1 MQNYSGEEGLQYHLQ
16 IRPGDVGRY
25 VIMPGDPKR
34 CAKIAKHF
42 DDAKL
47 IADSREYVT
56 YTGYLDGEKVSV
68 TSTGIGGPSASI
80 ALEELTLCG
89 ADTFIR
95 VGTCGGIDL
104 DVKGGDIVVATGAVR
119 MEGTS
124 REYAPIEYPA
134 VASLE
139 VTNALVQ
146 AAKEAKVDVAV
157 HLDHG
162 LTFETVDKALGLG
175 FTSVMLDAST
185 LPFEENIAKVKTV
198 VEKARKY
205 GATVEAELGLVGG
218 SEDGSCDH
226 GIRCTDPD
234 DAVVYARE
242 TGIDALA
249 VAIGNA
255 HGNYPV
261 APTLAFDVLEK
272 IHEKVDIPLVLH
284 GGSGI
289 TDKDF
294 QRAISL
300 GIRKVNIATASFNS
314 LTAHVEKYMASTDKH
329 NFFDLNEAM
338 VQGTYE
344 NVKRHI
350 LVFNEPY
357 QA

>member
-1 MQNYSGEEGLQYHLQ
+1 MALVKMKDLLRRAEEKNIGCGAFSVGNMEMVRGAIRAAEELDTPIILQ
-16 IRPGDVGRY
+16 IAEVRLKNSPLHL
-25 VIMPGDPKR
+25 M
-34 CAKIAKHF
+34 
-42 DDAKL
+42 
-47 IADSREYVT
+47 
-56 YTGYLDGEKVSV
+56 
-68 TSTGIGGPSASI
+68 GP
-80 ALEELTLCG
+80 
-89 ADTFIR
+89 
-95 VGTCGGIDL
+95 
-104 DVKGGDIVVATGAVR
+104 
-119 MEGTS
+119 MM
-124 REYAPIEYPA
+124 
-134 VASLE
+134 
-139 VTNALVQ
+139 VQ

-162 LTFETVDKALGLG
+162 LTFETVDKALELG

-185 LPFEENIAKVKTV
+185 LPFEENIARVKAV

-272 IHEKVDIPLVLH
+272 FHEKVDIPLVLH

-314 LTAHVEKYMASTDKH
+314 LTAHVEKYMESTDKH

-357 QA
+357 QE